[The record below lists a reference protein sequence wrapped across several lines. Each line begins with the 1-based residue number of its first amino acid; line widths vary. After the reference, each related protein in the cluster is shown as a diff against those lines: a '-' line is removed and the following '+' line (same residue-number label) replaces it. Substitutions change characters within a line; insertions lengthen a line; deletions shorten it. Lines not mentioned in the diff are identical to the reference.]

1 MTRRALAVGILALL
15 SGGARPGRGDLKGA
29 PPGTR
34 PLASLV
40 KLSLLE
46 SPIPPCGSTFS
57 TSCPPV
63 LPELRCSTWIRCPS
77 PTRERVRGLDAFVLG
92 GQTTVVVIRQG
103 ATLWRAEV
111 GDAVDRLALA
121 SLVWHE
127 LAHANG
133 LDERAALEQEQSLW
147 RRFISTG
154 LVDGGVGMTYIAR
167 LREVSARSEESV
179 QGQWANQ
186 QNMGWPIEIENSAK
200 TLVGGQ

>member
-1 MTRRALAVGILALL
+1 MNRRALAVGILALL
-15 SGGARPGRGDLKGA
+15 SGGGALAADGPQRIASRHPPSRIIGQTLVVGESDPALWKHVLDVLPARPARIEVLDLD
-29 PPGTR
+29 
-34 PLASLV
+34 SL
-40 KLSLLE
+40 S
-46 SPIPPCGSTFS
+46 G
-57 TSCPPV
+57 
-63 LPELRCSTWIRCPS
+63 

-167 LREVSARSEESV
+167 LREVSARVKSQSKDS
-179 QGQWANQ
+179 GPTN
-186 QNMGWPIEIENSAK
+186 K
-200 TLVGGQ
+200 TWVADRD